1 MFCNSCGADISNT
14 SRFCPMCGDS
24 FLVSPNLRKR
34 KMAGTSQFA
43 PFVAAGVFLLAG
55 LGYFAHTNH
64 RLHSVSADSAVRV
77 LDRSYDQLTK
87 KPHGIPVSIHGLTI
101 NQLGYSYFKLA
112 VPANA
117 SSVELHGNFTA
128 IGGAGNTI
136 EVFVFSE
143 SGYGDWQKQQE
154 AHPFYRSGKVS
165 MDAIQAELPSGAG
178 TYYLVLNNKFST
190 ITPKTINVDAKLTY
204 YR

>member
-1 MFCNSCGADISNT
+1 MFCNTCGADIPNT

-24 FLVSPNLRKR
+24 FLVSPNQRR
-34 KMAGTSQFA
+34 RRASSTSQVA
-43 PFVAAGVFLLAG
+43 PFVAGGIFLLAG
-55 LGYFAHTNH
+55 LGYFAYMNH
-64 RLHSVSADSAVRV
+64 RLHSVRADSAIRV

-87 KPHGIPVSIHGLTI
+87 KPHNIPVSIHGLTI

-112 VPANA
+112 VPATA

-128 IGGAGNTI
+128 SGGAGNTI

-143 SGYGDWQKQQE
+143 NGYGEWQKQQE

-165 MDAIQAELPSGAG
+165 MDTIEAELPSGSG
-178 TYYLVLNNKFST
+178 TYYLVFNNKFSSS
-190 ITPKTINVDAKLTY
+190 TPKTISLDARLTY